1 MNAPAAMQA
10 DYCDLRFV
18 KGRKVIQVVLELP
31 IEAGAQ
37 FVSMFGTPDPSKTVP
52 VALARI
58 DPNAKP
64 APEPAKERRK
74 WDELSI
80 AQRAGIKCSE
90 KRFQVFVGEQMAKTR
105 SAGFRQ
111 DLVAEDDAAWFVRTY
126 CGVNSRANIEKDAE
140 ATRKFHDL
148 MISYDNW
155 AGVLA

>member
-58 DPNAKP
+58 DPNAKA
-64 APEPAKERRK
+64 APEPVKERRK

-80 AQRAGIKCSE
+80 AQQAGILCAEKGFQTFISE
-90 KRFQVFVGEQMAKTR
+90 RMAP
-105 SAGFRQ
+105 SSVHGN
-111 DLVAEDDAAWFVRTY
+111 AEITTDDAATYVRRL
-126 CGVNSRANIEKDAE
+126 CGVNSRAHIEDKPEALRIFRDLDA
-140 ATRKFHDL
+140 
-148 MISYDNW
+148 SYRAW
-155 AGVLA
+155 LVAS